1 MDEQAR
7 KDLRAKAEQAT
18 EGEWEVEESHLGDH
32 RVMSQSENGKVVIFG
47 GHIIKG
53 ASPAN
58 AAFIAAANPQTVIA
72 LLDEVERLRREND
85 IRAQA
90 LRDIRKVGHNVYPN
104 RDALYYQDALW
115 DIETCCAQASIDLQA
130 LEDDIGVE

>member
-7 KDLRAKAEQAT
+7 KDLRAKAEAAT
-18 EGEWEVEESHLGDH
+18 EGEWYTLHFDASSLVRSDDDD
-32 RVMSQSENGKVVIFG
+32 IFSLIET
-47 GHIIKG
+47 HYQED
-53 ASPAN
+53 

-72 LLDEVERLRREND
+72 LLDEVERLRQEND

-104 RDALYYQDALW
+104 RDVTYYQDALW
-115 DIETCCAQASIDLQA
+115 DIETCCAQASIDLQK
-130 LEDDIGVE
+130 LDDADRSQPRTSA